1 MVDWSGGNDTGP
13 RPRKDAIW
21 ACVVRGGAAEVP
33 VYLRNRALAQE
44 WLADLIDTELTA
56 GRRVAL
62 GFDFPFGYPTG
73 FAAEMTGK
81 PDPLALW
88 QWFADRI
95 EDAPT
100 ANNRFDLAG
109 EINLSPGSGPQR
121 PGPFWG
127 NGLRRDIPGLPRRK
141 VRYHNPFA
149 DRRAVEHRAKGSF
162 TCWQMSGVGA
172 VGGQVMMGLPV
183 LHRLRARFAPH
194 VAVWPFEP
202 LDAPVA
208 LLEIWPS
215 LTTPPAPDGWIK
227 DAWQVHSVALDLARR
242 PVADLNRYLNV
253 TAPIALEEGWIFAV
267 EPDR

>member
-21 ACVVRGGAAEVP
+21 ACVARGGEAEAP

-62 GFDFPFGYPTG
+62 GFDFPFGYPAG

-95 EDAPT
+95 EDAPK

-109 EINLSPGSGPQR
+109 EINLNLGSGPQR

-127 NGLRRDIPGLPRRK
+127 NGLRR
-141 VRYHNPFA
+141 
-149 DRRAVEHRAKGSF
+149 
-162 TCWQMSGVGA
+162 
-172 VGGQVMMGLPV
+172 
-183 LHRLRARFAPH
+183 
-194 VAVWPFEP
+194 
-202 LDAPVA
+202 
-208 LLEIWPS
+208 
-215 LTTPPAPDGWIK
+215 
-227 DAWQVHSVALDLARR
+227 
-242 PVADLNRYLNV
+242 
-253 TAPIALEEGWIFAV
+253 
-267 EPDR
+267 